1 MFLRIF
7 VVSALFVLA
16 LVVESQGHV
25 SAQPATTLYPLVI
38 AAYSFSALYALMAR
52 RMPNLEAFT
61 YLQFAGD
68 AMCIGLVIL
77 FTGAEESAFTLLFVF
92 NILGAGYLLLV
103 PGGVVVATLDLVV
116 YVACLA
122 LAWSGIAPQVD
133 LNGVVHPPPWEATP
147 LEQLSVY
154 STVAFH
160 LASFYLLAFLS
171 GSLARKQAETGRAL
185 ARTAN
190 TLLRLRDMH
199 GRIVQ
204 NIDVGLVTIDRS
216 GLMTSFNRA
225 AESITKYQASD
236 VLGRPVGEVLRG
248 IDRRISRVV
257 DEEGMPIHGQTFER
271 WATRKDGKRVFL
283 RVSISGLRAA
293 GGEIEG
299 YILVFEDRTRLLLME
314 EQLQREER
322 LAAVGR
328 LSAAI
333 AHEIRN
339 PLASITGSVQVLRE
353 GLELVP
359 EDDELLGLVEREAA
373 RLNDLVSDFLSLARE
388 ESPDLQPGHL
398 APIVRET
405 ALLMERRGYTG
416 LDFEVDLLADP
427 ELQLDSA
434 RMRQVFWNLFNN
446 AAHAMGEEGT
456 IVVRSE
462 RITPEQLGQIV
473 SGNADS
479 GYWEYNE
486 VRAAAGGQQ
495 SLEPGADALRLI
507 VRDTGPGIPEE
518 SLARIFDPFY
528 TTRSGGTGL
537 GLAIVLRIVQS
548 HGGVISVRSQLGEG
562 TTFAIWLPVRELM
575 DVPRLSGPADLPGPA
590 TLRSDA

>member
-1 MFLRIF
+1 
-7 VVSALFVLA
+7 
-16 LVVESQGHV
+16 
-25 SAQPATTLYPLVI
+25 
-38 AAYSFSALYALMAR
+38 
-52 RMPNLEAFT
+52 
-61 YLQFAGD
+61 
-68 AMCIGLVIL
+68 
-77 FTGAEESAFTLLFVF
+77 
-92 NILGAGYLLLV
+92 
-103 PGGVVVATLDLVV
+103 
-116 YVACLA
+116 
-122 LAWSGIAPQVD
+122 
-133 LNGVVHPPPWEATP
+133 
-147 LEQLSVY
+147 
-154 STVAFH
+154 
-160 LASFYLLAFLS
+160 
-171 GSLARKQAETGRAL
+171 
-185 ARTAN
+185 
-190 TLLRLRDMH
+190 
-199 GRIVQ
+199 
-204 NIDVGLVTIDRS
+204 
-216 GLMTSFNRA
+216 
-225 AESITKYQASD
+225 
-236 VLGRPVGEVLRG
+236 
-248 IDRRISRVV
+248 
-257 DEEGMPIHGQTFER
+257 
-271 WATRKDGKRVFL
+271 
-283 RVSISGLRAA
+283 
-293 GGEIEG
+293 
-299 YILVFEDRTRLLLME
+299 ME